1 MHKKDNIALPW
12 VDAELIFLGKYI
24 KGANY
29 MQNYMQNLFN
39 CNECYFTFIKLNTNT
54 HMKKQHYL
62 ALGWHYIDGTIYLKL
77 NKSNCN
83 ECKFTFVKFKI

>member
-1 MHKKDNIALPW
+1 MQFCSCEIENAFNTRTKKDNITLPW

-54 HMKKQHYL
+54 HMKNNITL
-62 ALGWHYIDGTIYLKL
+62 P
-77 NKSNCN
+77 
-83 ECKFTFVKFKI
+83 